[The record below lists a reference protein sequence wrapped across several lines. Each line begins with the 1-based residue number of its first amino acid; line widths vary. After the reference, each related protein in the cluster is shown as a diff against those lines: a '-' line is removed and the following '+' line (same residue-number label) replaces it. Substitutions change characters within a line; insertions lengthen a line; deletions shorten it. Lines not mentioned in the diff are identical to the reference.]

1 MNARILLACVLAV
14 APARGAASRADA
26 AVDAIT
32 GTWRGS
38 SLCVNRQ
45 ALPACGDEQVVY
57 DIAATVGKAHAVT
70 VAADKI
76 VDGQRVPMGVLDFT
90 HDAASGVWTT
100 EIETPRT
107 HARVR
112 LDVRG
117 AVIKGT
123 MTLVPS
129 GTVVRQIDLRK
140 EK

>member
-14 APARGAASRADA
+14 APARGAALRTDA

-57 DIAATVGKAHAVT
+57 NIAATAGKPHAVT
-70 VAADKI
+70 VTADKI
-76 VDGQRVPMGVLDFT
+76 VDGQRVPMGVLEFT
-90 HDAASGVWTT
+90 HDAATGRWTT
-100 EIETPRT
+100 DIETPRT
-107 HARVR
+107 HARLQ
-112 LDVRG
+112 LDVLG
-117 AVIKGT
+117 AAIKGT

-129 GTVVRQIDLRK
+129 GTVVRQIALTR